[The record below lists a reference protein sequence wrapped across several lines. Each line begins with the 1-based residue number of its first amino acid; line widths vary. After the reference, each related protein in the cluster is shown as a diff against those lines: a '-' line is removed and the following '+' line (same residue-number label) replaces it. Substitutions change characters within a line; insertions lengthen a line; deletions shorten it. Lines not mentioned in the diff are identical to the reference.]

1 MPRAYSHLNRLVQR
15 QERVMQLTPDLAAA
29 CLVPRRVSSP
39 EEAREVV
46 DAEGAAIVGGIA
58 DEEAAIAFGTAMLG
72 TDLRR
77 IGRQIEATKKRAV
90 QESAK
95 IDEQPA
101 DARGRKRRFDTDT
114 SLPMP
119 AHNDGFAF
127 GDFAPDRLFLFS
139 ARPAT
144 TGGESFLVDGL
155 AVLDILERDPANAE
169 MVEFCRTVDIDH
181 SEPNFPQ
188 DTYSPI
194 VRTTP
199 AGRPQ
204 VRHHPYLAPIM
215 GPDEAAQWPFV
226 KHWTAAVTAARD
238 TGARFRLEA
247 GDMACVDNYRLF
259 HGRHGYTDPART
271 LYSIWGWSGA
281 AVAVPEGE
289 LDIVTPTPPAQL
301 AG

>member
-1 MPRAYSHLNRLVQR
+1 
-15 QERVMQLTPDLAAA
+15 MQLSPDLATA

-46 DAEGAAIVGGIA
+46 DADGAAIVGGVA

-72 TDLRR
+72 ADLRR
-77 IGRQIEATKKRAV
+77 IGRQIEVTKRRG
-90 QESAK
+90 EEEGAK
-95 IDEQPA
+95 VEAQPA
-101 DARGRKRRFDTDT
+101 DARGRKRRFSTDT
-114 SLPMP
+114 SQPMP

-127 GDFAPDRLFLFS
+127 GDHAPDRLFLYS
-139 ARPAT
+139 ARPAA
-144 TGGESFLVDGL
+144 TGGESFLIDGL
-155 AVLDILERDPANAE
+155 AVLDVLGRDPENAE
-169 MVEFCRTVDIDH
+169 MVQFCRTVDIDH
-181 SEPNFPQ
+181 SEPGFPQ
-188 DTYSPI
+188 GTYSPI
-194 VRTTP
+194 MRTTP

-215 GPDEAAQWPFV
+215 GPDEDAQWPFV

-247 GDMACVDNYRLF
+247 GEMACVDNYRLF

-271 LYSIWGWSGA
+271 LYSIWGWSSA
-281 AVAVPEGE
+281 AVAVPAGE
-289 LDIVTPTPPAQL
+289 LDIVSPKPPAQL

>member
-1 MPRAYSHLNRLVQR
+1 MERA
-15 QERVMQLTPDLAAA
+15 MQLSTDLAAA

-46 DAEGAAIVGGIA
+46 EAEGAAIISGVS

-72 TDLRR
+72 DDLRR
-77 IGRQIEATKKRAV
+77 IGRQIEATRKRSI
-90 QESAK
+90 EEGAK
-95 IDEQPA
+95 VDTQPV
-101 DARGRKRRFDTDT
+101 DARGRKRRLASDT

-119 AHNDGFAF
+119 PHNDGFAF
-127 GDFAPDRLFLFS
+127 GDYAPDRLFLFS
-139 ARPAT
+139 ARPAA

-155 AVLDILERDPANAE
+155 AVLDILERDPENAE
-169 MVEFCRTVDIDH
+169 MVEFCRTIDIDH

-188 DTYSPI
+188 DTFSP
-194 VRTTP
+194 VLRTTP

-204 VRHHPYLAPIM
+204 VRHHPYLAPVL
-215 GPDEAAQWPFV
+215 GPAEADQWPFV
-226 KHWTAAVTAARD
+226 EHWKAAVTAARD

-271 LYSIWGWSGA
+271 LYSIWAWSGA
-281 AVAVPEGE
+281 AVAVPVGE
-289 LDIVTPTPPAQL
+289 LDIVTPKKPARL
-301 AG
+301 AGWPGN

>member
-1 MPRAYSHLNRLVQR
+1 
-15 QERVMQLTPDLAAA
+15 MQLSPDLAAA

-46 DAEGAAIVGGIA
+46 DAEGAAIISGIA

-72 TDLRR
+72 ADLRR
-77 IGRQIEATKKRAV
+77 IGRQIEATRKRGEE
-90 QESAK
+90 ESAK
-95 IDEQPA
+95 IDQQPA
-101 DARGRKRRFDTDT
+101 DARGRKRRIVTDT

-127 GDFAPDRLFLFS
+127 GDYAPDRLFLFS
-139 ARPAT
+139 ARPAA
-144 TGGESFLVDGL
+144 TGGESFLVDGV
-155 AVLDILERDPANAE
+155 AVLDILGRDPANAE

-194 VRTTP
+194 LRTTP

-204 VRHHPYLAPIM
+204 VRHHPYLAPVI

-271 LYSIWGWSGA
+271 LYSIWGWSSA
-281 AVAVPEGE
+281 AVAVPAGE
-289 LDIVTPTPPAQL
+289 LDIVVPKAPAQL